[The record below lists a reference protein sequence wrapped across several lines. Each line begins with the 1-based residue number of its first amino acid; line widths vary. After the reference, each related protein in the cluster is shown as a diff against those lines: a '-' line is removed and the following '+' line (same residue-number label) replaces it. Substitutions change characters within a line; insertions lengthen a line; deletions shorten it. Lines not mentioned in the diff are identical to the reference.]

1 MSHETRPHGTA
12 DDDVLSWA
20 AARIADLARGRVCD
34 LGCGEGRFLPSG
46 GVGVDLDVARLR
58 AARARSS
65 RLVLADAHALPFAD
79 ASFDTVLANR
89 MLNAAGRVDAVLTE
103 IRRVLRPDGRLI
115 VLTRARRREDA
126 DRLDPDNGAARLAAH
141 FALVHAERRA
151 GAALFVVGGA
161 IDE

>member
-34 LGCGEGRFLPSG
+34 LGCGEGRFL
-46 GVGVDLDVARLR
+46 
-58 AARARSS
+58 
-65 RLVLADAHALPFAD
+65 DAHALPFAD

-126 DRLDPDNGAARLAAH
+126 DRLDPDNGAARLGAH
-141 FALVHAERRA
+141 FARVDAERQA
-151 GAALFVVGGA
+151 GAALFVAGGA